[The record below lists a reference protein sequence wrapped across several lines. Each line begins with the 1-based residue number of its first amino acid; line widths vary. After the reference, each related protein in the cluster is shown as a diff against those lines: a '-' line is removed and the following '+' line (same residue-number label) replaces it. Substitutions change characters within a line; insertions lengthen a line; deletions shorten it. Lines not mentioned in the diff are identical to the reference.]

1 MQLDLTRVEN
11 ELHTKE
17 IKQNFKTIKDIER
30 LDLLLVKEHGN
41 ILSLGN
47 KIDAF
52 SKTQTRKDD
61 EDEYRDQ
68 RLNKIDT
75 ALHNHEQAILKTY
88 SKLTD
93 QIDTVKTCQQVNT
106 DLDERLQQVYKLM
119 LKISDDQSKIEQEE
133 TQRQRIIGEI
143 LENMLGGTIFNENLM
158 TEPETEQETETKP
171 EKQDPNEEMEKPS
184 QSPIHITIELTE
196 DIQPKSRP
204 EISFIRDYAYA
215 PFKAKKI
222 EPEDFTPNHY
232 NSRKEEDTKSEKEI
246 PEEESSSS
254 EEA

>member
-1 MQLDLTRVEN
+1 
-11 ELHTKE
+11 
-17 IKQNFKTIKDIER
+17 
-30 LDLLLVKEHGN
+30 
-41 ILSLGN
+41 
-47 KIDAF
+47 
-52 SKTQTRKDD
+52 
-61 EDEYRDQ
+61 
-68 RLNKIDT
+68 
-75 ALHNHEQAILKTY
+75 
-88 SKLTD
+88 
-93 QIDTVKTCQQVNT
+93 
-106 DLDERLQQVYKLM
+106 M

-133 TQRQRIIGEI
+133 TQRQRLIGEVI
-143 LENMLGGTIFNENLM
+143 ENILGGTIFNENLM
-158 TEPETEQETETKP
+158 KEQETETKP
-171 EKQDPNEEMEKPS
+171 EEKDPKEELDKPS

-232 NSRKEEDTKSEKEI
+232 NSKREEDSKSEKEI